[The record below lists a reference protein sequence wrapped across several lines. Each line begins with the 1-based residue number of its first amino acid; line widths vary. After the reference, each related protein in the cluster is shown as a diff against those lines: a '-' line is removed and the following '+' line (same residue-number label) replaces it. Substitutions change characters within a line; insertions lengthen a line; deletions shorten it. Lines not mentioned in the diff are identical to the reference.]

1 MTMRVLVADDHSLFR
16 DGLVSLLEA
25 AGYEIA
31 AQVGD
36 GQEALIQ
43 AKRTNPDL
51 ILLDL
56 SMPHLSGSDAL
67 PQLLKI
73 VPEAKIVILTV
84 SEEDDDLLKAIRA
97 GAHGYLV
104 KSINADEFLDLLS
117 GLEAGK
123 AAVTG
128 HTAARLMAKLAENRL
143 AMKTVTEDLTAR
155 ELELLELVGEGFSN
169 RAISDRLSISTNTVK
184 YHLKNIFQKLGAQN
198 RAEAV
203 ANAIRAGVLSSSQKA
218 NPTSEP

>member
-1 MTMRVLVADDHSLFR
+1 MRVLVADDHSLFR

-43 AKRTNPDL
+43 AKRTKPDL

-56 SMPHLSGSDAL
+56 SMPRLNGLEAL
-67 PQLLKI
+67 PQLLEI
-73 VPEAKIVILTV
+73 VPEAKIVILTI
-84 SEEDDDLLKAIRA
+84 SEEDDDLLKVIQA
-97 GAHGYLV
+97 GAHGYLE
-104 KSINADEFLDLLS
+104 KNLNADDFLELLG
-117 GLEAGK
+117 GLERGE
-123 AAVTG
+123 AALTG
-128 HTAARLMAKLAENRL
+128 RTAARLMAKIAENRSPI
-143 AMKTVTEDLTAR
+143 KTVTEDLTAR

-169 RAISDRLSISTNTVK
+169 RAISESLSISTNTVK

-203 ANAIRAGVLSSSQKA
+203 AHAIRTGILSSSQKEDLA
-218 NPTSEP
+218 S